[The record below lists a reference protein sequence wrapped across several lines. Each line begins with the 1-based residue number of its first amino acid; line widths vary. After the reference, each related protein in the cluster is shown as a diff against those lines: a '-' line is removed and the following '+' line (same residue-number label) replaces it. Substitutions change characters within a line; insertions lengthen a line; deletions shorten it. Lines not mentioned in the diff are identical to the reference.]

1 MKTRIIQTRF
11 WDDEFV
17 FNASKDAK
25 LLYIYLLTSQ
35 YINICGI
42 FQLDERKIAFE
53 TGLTPKEFEKAKQ
66 EIENAKK
73 VFFYKGWVKVC
84 NAEKNN
90 GYKNSPLNEVAYQRE
105 ISLIPEGVLDYFDSS
120 MDTSIDSSIY
130 TNHKSEI
137 INNKY
142 KIINKTKKEF
152 SEFDD
157 LTEEV
162 CLEIANQY
170 SVSFQD
176 VLDTKQD
183 LELWMGKASKNVYS
197 NYKLALQTWVRNNK
211 RENKFQTTG
220 RKGGYVEIIE

>member
-35 YINICGI
+35 YINISGI

-66 EIENAKK
+66 EIETAKK

-105 ISLIPEGVLDYFDSS
+105 ISLIPQCVLDYFNSS
-120 MDTSIDSSIY
+120 MDTSIDSSTY

-142 KIINKTKKEF
+142 KIINKTIKKEF
-152 SEFDD
+152 SEFTD
-157 LTEEV
+157 LTDEV
-162 CLEIANQY
+162 CREIAEYY
-170 SVSFQD
+170 SVSLQD
-176 VLDTKQD
+176 VFDTRQD
-183 LELWMGKASKNVYS
+183 IELWMGKSRKNTYS
-197 NYKLALQTWVRNNK
+197 NYKLALQTWVRNNQK
-211 RENKFQTTG
+211 SNKFAK
-220 RKGGYVEIIE
+220 RKGGYAEITDY